1 MEPVHA
7 WLPKLVNSMLRFAKY
22 GSEISSSPNDSDTR
36 AGDFA
41 SEAMTGVAIAKSG
54 FTRPAP
60 VRVSGY
66 AAPFSSRVCTAVF
79 IIAALRMDGVQ
90 SGCRSISNAA
100 APATCGA
107 AIEVPLTPEAV
118 GGRGE
123 VRLWTARAASGF
135 PVVVIEADSAAAL
148 AAVSPKLPHYGAKSY
163 LLFDQGEL
171 ITSGI
176 WPPDAKPL
184 RVEFP

>member
-1 MEPVHA
+1 MASVSSTVALPLAETVTVGLAGVSVTPALANVLLTTMEPVHA

-107 AIEVPLTPEAV
+107 AIEVPPIC
-118 GGRGE
+118 
-123 VRLWTARAASGF
+123 
-135 PVVVIEADSAAAL
+135 P
-148 AAVSPKLPHYGAKSY
+148 
-163 LLFDQGEL
+163 
-171 ITSGI
+171 
-176 WPPDAKPL
+176 
-184 RVEFP
+184 